1 MVKTLA
7 KREEGGTSMIFK
19 AGDKVTW
26 IKDKNV
32 SGKIVS
38 INDFRPPEMECAVD
52 FGFNDVV
59 FCSKEELILDES
71 VTKQESVICKLCE
84 QEIEE
89 GSNLLKVREDL
100 FCGNCY
106 EEQPV
111 VFYYRLNGDDGWMDD
126 SEAKEYR
133 LEDYLEE
140 VEGEA

>member
-1 MVKTLA
+1 
-7 KREEGGTSMIFK
+7 MIFK

-38 INDFRPPEMECAVD
+38 INDFRPPELECAVD

-59 FCSKEELILDES
+59 FCSREELILDES

-89 GSNLLKVREDL
+89 GSYLLKVREDL
-100 FCGNCY
+100 FCENCY
-106 EEQPV
+106 EDQPI

-140 VEGEA
+140 AEEKA

>member
-1 MVKTLA
+1 
-7 KREEGGTSMIFK
+7 MIFK

>member
-1 MVKTLA
+1 
-7 KREEGGTSMIFK
+7 MIFK

-140 VEGEA
+140 VEERA

>member
-1 MVKTLA
+1 MN
-7 KREEGGTSMIFK
+7 FK
-19 AGDKVTW
+19 VGDKVTW
-26 IKDKNV
+26 VKDKNV
-32 SGKIVS
+32 TGKIVS
-38 INDFRPPEMECAVD
+38 INDFRPPELECAVD

-140 VEGEA
+140 VEAEA

>member
-1 MVKTLA
+1 MN
-7 KREEGGTSMIFK
+7 FK
-19 AGDKVTW
+19 VGDKVTW

-38 INDFRPPEMECAVD
+38 INDFRPQEWECAVD

-89 GSNLLKVREDL
+89 GSNLLKVHEDL